1 MTNSNNDTQKIS
13 RRDFVKVGASSAA
26 GLLLASCAPSATP
39 EPVSNTVAPAAP
51 TATSA
56 PVITVPKEIRYVLNQ
71 SVTTLD
77 PQLHVMRV
85 FESVLRNCY
94 EPLVQRSHDM
104 LTIEPALAVS
114 WEQIDELTMRF
125 KLREGV
131 TFHNGEPFN
140 ANSVKFS
147 IDRILD
153 EATGAPYRMS
163 RYGNMAPPVV
173 VEEYIIDVKTIKP
186 DPVLLSRMTGWHMCM
201 IPPEYFKE
209 KGAEAFAQEPNGT
222 GPFKFVEWVRD
233 GAITFEANPNYWRG
247 APKVEKII
255 FRSVPENQARVA
267 ALRSG
272 EADIITHMPPDD
284 ISTIERDD
292 NLTFKTV
299 PSTGILFGQIYYTKP
314 PTDNKLV
321 RQALNYAIDVDSL
334 IENVLAGYAIRIPT
348 ALPEFVWGY
357 DPSIQPYSYDPEK
370 SKELLKEAGF
380 PDGVEIIF
388 DSVQGRYLKDKELA
402 QAMTGMLEK
411 AGFKVTLNL
420 YEVSRVWDMQL
431 KGEIGHLSIWGWGNQ
446 MFDADDTL
454 YPEFKS
460 FPDSTQQRESDF
472 DPEIDEWV
480 NEARVSIDP
489 ERRKELYSKV
499 QERIKE
505 NAPWIFMFQQV
516 DIYGVRKS
524 LPWDP
529 RSDENSWLY
538 AVGT

>member
-1 MTNSNNDTQKIS
+1 MTDKKGDSNPIS
-13 RRDFVKVGASSAA
+13 RRQFIKVGLTSAA
-26 GLLLASCAPSATP
+26 GLFMASCAPSATP
-39 EPVSNTVAPAAP
+39 EAVSNTAVPAAS

-56 PVITVPKEIRYVLNQ
+56 PVVTIPKELRYVLNQ
-71 SVTTLD
+71 NVTTLD
-77 PQLHVMRV
+77 PQLHAMRV

-104 LTIEPALAVS
+104 QTIEPALAES
-114 WEQIDELTMRF
+114 WEQIDDLTMRF
-125 KLREGV
+125 KLRQGV
-131 TFHNGEPFN
+131 KFHDGEPFN

-153 EATGAPYRMS
+153 EATGAPYRLS
-163 RYGNMAPPVV
+163 RYGNIAPAEVV
-173 VEEYIIDVKTIKP
+173 DEYTVDVKTVQP
-186 DPVLLSRMTGWHMCM
+186 DPVLLSRLTGWHMCM
-201 IPPEYFKE
+201 IPPEYFKA

-222 GPFKFVEWVRD
+222 GPFRFVEWVRD
-233 GAITFEANPNYWRG
+233 GPITFEANPEYWRG
-247 APKVEKII
+247 APKVEKIV

-284 ISTIERDD
+284 IPNIEKDEQ
-292 NLTFKTV
+292 LTYKTV
-299 PSTGILFGQIYYTKP
+299 PSTGILFGQIYYTKA

-334 IENVLAGYAIRIPT
+334 IKNVLGDYAIRIPT
-348 ALPEFVWGY
+348 ALPEFVWGF
-357 DPSIQPYSYDPEK
+357 DPSIPSYTYDPEK
-370 SKELLKEAGF
+370 AKSLLAEAGY

-402 QAMTGMLEK
+402 QAMTGMLEQ

-454 YPEFKS
+454 YPEFHS
-460 FPDSTQQRESDF
+460 YPESTQQRESDF

-480 NEARVSIDP
+480 EEARVSLDP
-489 ERRKELYSKV
+489 ERRKQLYKNI

-516 DIYGVRKS
+516 DIYGMRKD
-524 LPWDP
+524 LPWSP